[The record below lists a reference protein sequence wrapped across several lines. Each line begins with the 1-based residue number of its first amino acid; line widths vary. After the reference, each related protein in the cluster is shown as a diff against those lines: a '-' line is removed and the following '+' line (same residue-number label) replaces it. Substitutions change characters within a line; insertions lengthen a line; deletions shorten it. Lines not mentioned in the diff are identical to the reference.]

1 MKFAISAVV
10 LAIVSLLLG
19 FVVHGMLLAPDYH
32 ALPNLFRTE
41 ADGGAHMPFMLLAH
55 LCIGIGFT
63 WIYLK
68 GREAKPFIAQ
78 GVRFGLA
85 VAVLTTIPMYLIY
98 FAVQPM
104 PGGTAPGPGG
114 APGLSPGSASVGPN
128 PDQAGLRRVML
139 ALQAGAH

>member
-1 MKFAISAVV
+1 MKFAVSAVV
-10 LAIVSLLLG
+10 MAIVSLLLG

-32 ALPNLFRTE
+32 ALPSLFRGE
-41 ADGGAHMPFMLLAH
+41 ADAGAHLPFMLLAH

-68 GREAKPFIAQ
+68 GREAKPFLAQ

-104 PGGTAPGPGG
+104 PGDLVVKQVVLDTIAMIVMGVVCAWLNR
-114 APGLSPGSASVGPN
+114 ASQSA
-128 PDQAGLRRVML
+128 A
-139 ALQAGAH
+139 AT